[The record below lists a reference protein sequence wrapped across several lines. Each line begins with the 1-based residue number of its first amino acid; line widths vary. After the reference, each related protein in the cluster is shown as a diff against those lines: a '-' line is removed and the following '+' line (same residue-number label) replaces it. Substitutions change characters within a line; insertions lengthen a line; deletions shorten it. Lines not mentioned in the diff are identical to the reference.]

1 MPKNFLMIAD
11 ITRITALS
19 WAIYVILRNSYYFQ
33 ATFSFQGR
41 SAKIF
46 IGLYNWKIRLRI

>member
-33 ATFSFQGR
+33 AIFSFQGR
-41 SAKIF
+41 SVKIF